1 MIKNYLKLWW
11 NSIDHLSLFLIGVLI
26 AFSMV
31 MVATASPAVAERI
44 GVESF
49 YFIRR
54 QFIYLIIA
62 VLVIACISSLS
73 LNSITKLAMI
83 IFICSLVALILVLLK
98 GVEIKGSKRWLYI
111 FGNSLQ
117 PSEIAKVV
125 FSVVTAYVLVMN
137 AHRSGFGAFKMSL
150 LLYLVLVCLL
160 IMQPDFGMVVII
172 SGVWAGQ
179 LFLAG
184 LSMIFILAV
193 VAFAIVGFTCAY
205 ILLPHV
211 AKRINSFLS
220 PDTSENYQI
229 KKSLEAFYH
238 GGIFGKGPGEGTVK
252 QFLPDSHTDFIFAV
266 AGEEFGAIVCF
277 LSIVIFATIV
287 WRGFNR
293 IMHKNDLFIVL
304 ATSGLLMQ
312 FALQTIINIGVSL
325 HILPTK
331 GMTLPF
337 ISYGGSSMLATSIGM
352 GMILGMTRKRYDI
365 IKIGNKEYR
374 LYG

>member
-1 MIKNYLKLWW
+1 MIEKKNYVKLWW
-11 NSIDHLSLFLIGVLI
+11 NSIDHFSLFLIAALI

-49 YFIRR
+49 YFVRR
-54 QFIYLIIA
+54 QFVYLIIA
-62 VLVIACISSLS
+62 IVLIASISSLS
-73 LNSITKLAMI
+73 LNNITKLAMI
-83 IFICSLVALILVLLK
+83 VFICSLIALILVLFK

-111 FGNSLQ
+111 FGTSLQ

-125 FSVVTAYVLVMN
+125 FSVVTAYVLAMN
-137 AHRSGFGAFKMSL
+137 ANKVGFGAFKTSLILYL
-150 LLYLVLVCLL
+150 LLISLL

-172 SGVWAGQ
+172 SGVWAAQ

-193 VAFAIVGFTCAY
+193 VAFAIVGFVCAY

-266 AGEEFGAIVCF
+266 AGEEFGAMVCF
-277 LSIVIFATIV
+277 LSIIIFATIV

-312 FALQTIINIGVSL
+312 FSLQAIINIGVSL

-337 ISYGGSSMLATSIGM
+337 ISYGGSS
-352 GMILGMTRKRYDI
+352 
-365 IKIGNKEYR
+365 
-374 LYG
+374 